1 MNVNRCRELRRYYNC
16 GKMGH
21 LAARCSKPRKKR
33 KEKVRI
39 VEEAKEDF
47 SLDRE

>member
-1 MNVNRCRELRRYYNC
+1 MNVNRCRELRRCYNC

-21 LAARCSKPRKKR
+21 LATRYSKPRKER

-39 VEEAKEDF
+39 VEETKEDF
-47 SLDRE
+47 SLGRE